1 MNILATIT
9 PKSDQLNADD
19 LIGRTMTIKV
29 REVSIRAGEDQPVS
43 FFFEGDD
50 NKPFKPCKSMRRV
63 IVNAWGANTADYV
76 GRSMTL
82 FCDPNVTFGKDKVGG
97 IRISHL
103 SDIDAD
109 LTMALTVTRAN
120 RKPYTVKKM
129 VVPADAAEK
138 YATSFIAKLE
148 GLLDDNE
155 LTAFEQEKSAKLD
168 ELKAKRPDLFRRI
181 MAAIDERRAE
191 FDESPQSPSPDSP
204 PVEGAETVSGRKEG
218 AETQEGA
225 APSTLWR
232 TLVEGLATADNSQ
245 DVEAFAATFD
255 ANEDEIPLD
264 RLGEVQEAIEA
275 ARARFTQGDA

>member
-50 NKPFKPCKSMRRV
+50 GKPFKPCKSMRRV
-63 IVNAWGANTADYV
+63 IVHAWGANTAEYV

-138 YATSFIAKLE
+138 YATTFIAKLDT
-148 GLLDDNE
+148 LLDDAE
-155 LTAFEQEKSAKLD
+155 LTAFQLEKAAKLD
-168 ELKAKRPDLFRRI
+168 ELKAKRPDLFKRI
-181 MAAIDERRAE
+181 MKAIDERRAE
-191 FDESPQSPSPDSP
+191 FEESPQPPSQETSP
-204 PVEGAETVSGRKEG
+204 PVEGAEAASGRKEG
-218 AETQEGA
+218 AESNIGA
-225 APSTLWR
+225 APSALWSSLIESAMTATDPADIETL
-232 TLVEGLATADNSQ
+232 Q
-245 DVEAFAATFD
+245 ATFD

-264 RLGEVQEAIEA
+264 RQGEVQSAIN
-275 ARARFTQGDA
+275 DAMGRLADV